1 MRIALL
7 CATRRGLHLARTLRV
22 LEPDADVV
30 VFSFREE
37 SHEPPFLD
45 DIRSFALETRMEFVE
60 ARQVGVPALAHVW
73 ESQPLDLLFAVNWRY
88 MVPPAVFT
96 QARKGA
102 FVFHDSLLPRYRG
115 FSPTVWAIVNGETS
129 TGATMLHMA
138 EDYDAGDIV
147 DQDAVAIGEDDT
159 IANVMD
165 RVTQL
170 YDTLLR
176 RNLAAIKDGTASR
189 RPQDHSNATYA
200 CRRLPED
207 NAVQWNLGTVA
218 IHNLIRAVTKP
229 YPGAFTT
236 LDGRRLR
243 LWSASPVGDGPAYVG
258 RVPGRVVGVSEE
270 GVMVLTGDGTLLVR
284 EAGEDGGSPMAA
296 SMLLN
301 RLGQTLGR

>member
-1 MRIALL
+1 
-7 CATRRGLHLARTLRV
+7 LRA

-45 DIRSFALETRMEFVE
+45 DIRSFAQEARMEFVE
-60 ARQVGVPALAHVW
+60 ARQVGAPAIVGVW
-73 ESQPLDLLFAVNWRY
+73 EREPLDLLLAVNWRY
-88 MVPPAVFT
+88 VVPPAVFT
-96 QARKGA
+96 RARRGA

-115 FSPTVWAIVNGETS
+115 FSPTVWAMVNGEAS

-138 EDYDAGDIV
+138 ENYDAGDIV
-147 DQDAVAIGEDDT
+147 DQDAVAISGDDT
-159 IANVMD
+159 IASVMG

-176 RNLAAIKDGTASR
+176 RNLAAIKNGTASR
-189 RPQDHSNATYA
+189 HAQDHSSATYA
-200 CRRLPED
+200 CKRLPED
-207 NAVQWNLGTVA
+207 NEVQWTLGTTA

-236 LDGRRLR
+236 LDGRRVR
-243 LWSASPVGDGPAYVG
+243 VWSARPLDDAPAYAG
-258 RVPGRVVGVSEE
+258 RVPGRVVGVSDQ
-270 GVMVLTGDGTLLVR
+270 GAMVLTGDGTLLVR
-284 EAGEDGGSPMAA
+284 ELGEDGETPMAA